1 MSRLQSGRYKSA
13 DEWQTSFRIWLE
25 GAKKRDEALAIVME
39 TEHLAEQS
47 TLLKEESEALL
58 MKASEGLKQ
67 LPGWV
72 GEDLKGP
79 HWAVEHQGLSKE
91 RESQRIDLDIEHFH
105 HKHCPTKPIGKKA
118 MKRWSTDILKAH
130 QEAEVARAH
139 TLMDQNENCFVIM
152 LCPLQGTN
160 PFATPCSFIIWK
172 GMVL

>member
-1 MSRLQSGRYKSA
+1 
-13 DEWQTSFRIWLE
+13 
-25 GAKKRDEALAIVME
+25 ME

-91 RESQRIDLDIEHFH
+91 RESQRIDLDIEHRLQSALS
-105 HKHCPTKPIGKKA
+105 HKADLEEGHEA
-118 MKRWSTDILKAH
+118 LVHRYLKAH
-130 QEAEVARAH
+130 QEASCSGAYSDGSNKIRLRRNA
-139 TLMDQNENCFVIM
+139 LS
-152 LCPLQGTN
+152 LQGTN
-160 PFATPCSFIIWK
+160 PLRRNVVHCLKES
-172 GMVL
+172 VL